1 MYKVTHGRTQ
11 RYFDNL
17 DDAFTCMNELLTARQ
32 KDEKRIPDQQTELQ
46 MFRRDLDPAYF
57 RKGLTRTIGGAIKVG
72 RYWLR
77 IEEYDAPADG
87 KAVADADLDKD
98 LKMIADKKAAQDAML
113 AIEWFLGGMVG
124 DRRRA

>member
-1 MYKVTHGRTQ
+1 MYKVTHGRTK